1 MKRANHSAMLWAA
14 AFVVFFF
21 AFNSQPG
28 ECQSPANQA
37 ESLDARM
44 PLLFEQNVGQTD
56 SQVRYLARSGQ
67 YQIYLTQ
74 SAAVLKVAG
83 KKSDAVLRTTLR
95 NANENAAVTG
105 VDEQYGKTNYLL
117 GSRSN
122 WKTGAANFAAVKYEQ
137 VYPGIDLKYYS
148 RERQLE
154 YDFDVAPQADPSM
167 IALTVEG
174 ADKMTT
180 DADGSLV
187 LKTAAGDVT
196 WRKPLVYQQTET
208 GRQVVKAAYCVEGNR
223 VSFKLGAYD
232 HSKSLVIDPALAYG
246 TFLDGNNY
254 ERYTGFLVDAAG
266 YAYIVGSTGSSNF
279 PTTPGAYQTTY
290 PTQNYSGEVF
300 VTKLDQNGSGL
311 VWSTFVGGT
320 GLNNTSNPN
329 GFAMDASGNLY
340 IVGATGDFT
349 NNDNNGTPITTWYNS
364 TFPVTAGAYNT
375 AEVANWRYFLVKL
388 NSSGSALDYST
399 FLSTVPN
406 IIPYAVAVDAANNAY
421 VSGYYSNTN
430 GSTPFPATPGAYQ
443 STYAGDEDAYIMKFN
458 STATAL
464 DYATLVGGEYDEYAE
479 QILVDSSGDA
489 TIDGTTYS
497 PNYPITANGLRQPSE
512 GGFITTLNPTG
523 TGLLYSTVLTNVQT
537 INVKRDAAGYY
548 YAGGS
553 AGTNLPVTANA
564 FRKTFPSTATGVH
577 LGFLTEIDPSGN
589 LVYSSYLAGNSDQ
602 YEFTLP
608 QIVSP
613 GSVTLAGDRTGDLT
627 FPVTDRTYEQANCS
641 FIATINT
648 QASGADS
655 LVYSGCTP
663 INGTNNQTVDLF
675 AGVGSFYW
683 PTPYLNDHNNLYG
696 LGSNGQTS
704 SKAFQKSPPNQT
716 SGDGYY
722 VWFGKY
728 NLSTPGNGGVNMTSP
743 WFDQAFPYGSPVL
756 FQATGRS
763 PQCSA
768 GVAAMRVYT
777 SPGVAAYTTNGA
789 TLDANIAFP
798 APDQTLYFFNP
809 VIVVYD
815 NCGKSFSFPVGSIM
829 IQGPDTNPQNPIV
842 VSPTNGGVPTSP
854 VHFVASATAPNC
866 SAGIASMRIYTAP
879 GVAAYTVNGSSL
891 DTYLS
896 MANGNYNTVIQ
907 AWDNCGNVYKTPAS
921 ITVE

>member
-1 MKRANHSAMLWAA
+1 MKCANHSARLWPA
-14 AFVVFFF
+14 AFVVLCF
-21 AFNSQPG
+21 AFNSQVSEG
-28 ECQSPANQA
+28 QSAAEQA
-37 ESLDARM
+37 ASLDARV

-56 SQVRYLARSGQ
+56 SQVRYLARSGR

-74 SAAVLKVAG
+74 DAAVMKVAG
-83 KKSDAVLRTTLR
+83 KERDAVLRIALR
-95 NANENAAVTG
+95 NADENASIAG
-105 VDEQYGKTNYLL
+105 VDEQAGKTNYLL

-122 WKTGAANFAAVKYEQ
+122 WKTGVANFADVKYEG
-137 VYPGIDLKYYS
+137 VYPGIDLKYYG
-148 RERQLE
+148 RDRQLE

-167 IALTVEG
+167 IALTIEG
-174 ADKMTT
+174 ADKITT
-180 DADGSLV
+180 GEDGSLV
-187 LKTAAGDVT
+187 LETAAGEVR
-196 WRKPLVYQQTET
+196 WQKPVAYQRSGTD
-208 GRQVVKAAYCVEGNR
+208 RQSVGAAYLIDGNQI
-223 VSFKLGAYD
+223 SFKLGDYD
-232 HSKSLVIDPALAYG
+232 HSKSLVIDPVLDYG

-254 ERYTGFLVDAAG
+254 ERYSGFLVDAAG
-266 YAYIVGSTGSSNF
+266 YAYIFGSTGSSNF
-279 PTTPGAYQTTY
+279 PVTAGAYQTTY

-300 VTKLDQNGSGL
+300 VTKLNQNGSGL
-311 VWSTFVGGT
+311 VWSTFIGGT
-320 GLNNTSNPN
+320 GPNNTSSPN
-329 GFAMDASGNLY
+329 GFTMDASGNLY

-349 NNDNNGTPITTWYNS
+349 TNDNNGTPSTTWYNS

-388 NSSGSALDYST
+388 NSTGSALDYST

-421 VSGYYSNTN
+421 VTGYYSNTN
-430 GSTPFPATPGAYQ
+430 GPTPFPATPGAYQ
-443 STYAGDEDAYIMKFN
+443 STYAGDQDAYIMKFN
-458 STATAL
+458 STGTAL

-479 QILVDSSGDA
+479 QILVDSAGDA
-489 TIDGTTYS
+489 TIDGSTYS
-497 PNYPITANGLRQPSE
+497 PNYPITANGLRQTSE

-523 TGLLYSTVLTNVQT
+523 TGLLYSTVLNNVLNIT
-537 INVKRDAAGYY
+537 VKRDAAGYY

-564 FRKTFPSTATGVH
+564 FQKTFPSTSSGVH

-589 LVYSSYLAGNSDQ
+589 MVYSSYLAGNSDQ

-613 GSVTLAGDRTGDLT
+613 NSVTLAGDRAGDLT
-627 FPVTDRTYEQANCS
+627 FPVTDRTYEQANCT
-641 FIATINT
+641 FVATINT

-675 AGVGSFYW
+675 AGVGFFYW
-683 PTPYLNDHNNLYG
+683 PTPYLDDHNNLYG
-696 LGSNGQTS
+696 IGSNGQTS
-704 SKAFQKSPPNQT
+704 ARAFQKSPPNQT

-722 VWFGKY
+722 LWFGKY
-728 NLSTPGNGGVNMTSP
+728 NLSKPGPGGVNMTTP
-743 WFDQAFPYGSPVL
+743 WFAQPFPYGSPVL
-756 FQATGRS
+756 FEATGRS

-777 SPGVAAYTTNGA
+777 APGVAAYTTNGA

-798 APDQTLYFFNP
+798 APDQNLYYFNP

-815 NCGKSFSFPVGSIM
+815 NCGKAFSLDLPTIM
-829 IQGPDTNPQNPIV
+829 IQGPATNSQNPNV

-879 GVAAYTVNGSSL
+879 GVTAYTVNSSSL
-891 DTYLS
+891 DTYLT

-907 AWDNCGNVYKTPAS
+907 AWDNCGNVYKTPIS

>member
-1 MKRANHSAMLWAA
+1 MKCANRSAMLWAA

-21 AFNSQPG
+21 ACNSQPG
-28 ECQSPANQA
+28 ECQSPAKQA

-74 SAAVLKVAG
+74 NAAVLKVAG
-83 KKSDAVLRTTLR
+83 NKSDAILRTTLR
-95 NANENAAVTG
+95 NANQNAPIAG
-105 VDEQYGKTNYLL
+105 VDEQAGKINYLR

-122 WKTGAANFAAVKYEQ
+122 WKTGVANFAAVKYEE

-167 IALTVEG
+167 IAWTIEG
-174 ADKMTT
+174 ADKITT
-180 DADGSLV
+180 DKDGSLV
-187 LKTAAGDVT
+187 LQTAAGDVT
-196 WRKPLVYQQTET
+196 WRKPTVYQQFET
-208 GRQVVKAAYCVEGNR
+208 RRQAVKAGYRIEGNQIR
-223 VSFKLGAYD
+223 FELGDYD
-232 HSKSLVIDPALAYG
+232 HSKSLVIDPAMVYG
-246 TFLDGNNY
+246 TFLDGNNS

-290 PTQNYSGEVF
+290 SNPNDNFEIF
-300 VTKLDQNGSGL
+300 VTKLNQNGSGL
-311 VWSTFVGGT
+311 VWSTFIGGT
-320 GLNNTSNPN
+320 GPNNYSGPN
-329 GFAMDASGNLY
+329 GFTMDASGNLY
-340 IVGATGDFT
+340 IVGGSADSSFNTT
-349 NNDNNGTPITTWYNS
+349 TQTTTWYPS

-375 AEVANWRYFLVKL
+375 AEVANWRYFLLKL
-388 NSSGSALDYST
+388 NSTGSALDYST
-399 FLSTVPN
+399 FMSTVPN

-421 VSGYYSNTN
+421 VTGYYSNSN

-458 STATAL
+458 ATATAL
-464 DYATLVGGEYDEYAE
+464 DYATLVGGEYDEWAE

-512 GGFITTLNPTG
+512 GGFITTLNPAG
-523 TGLLYSTVLTNVQT
+523 TGLLYSTVLTNVLT
-537 INVKRDAAGYY
+537 INVKRDTAGYY

-553 AGTNLPVTANA
+553 AGTNLPVTGNA
-564 FRKTFPSTATGVH
+564 FQQTFPSTYSGVH

-602 YEFTLP
+602 AENTQI
-608 QIVSP
+608 QIVSAN
-613 GSVTLAGDRTGDLT
+613 SVTLAGDRNGDLT

-641 FIATINT
+641 FVATINT

-663 INGTNNQTVDLF
+663 INGDNNQTEDLW
-675 AGVGSFYW
+675 AGVGFFSW
-683 PTPYLNDHNNLYG
+683 PTLYIDDHNNLYG
-696 LGSNGQTS
+696 IDSNGQTS
-704 SKAFQKSPPNQT
+704 ASAFQKSPPNQT
-716 SGDGYY
+716 GGDGYY
-722 VWFGKY
+722 LWFGKY
-728 NLSTPGNGGVNMTSP
+728 NLSSPGPGGVNVSTP
-743 WFDQAFPYGSPVL
+743 WFAQPWPYGSPVL
-756 FQATGRS
+756 FEATGRS
-763 PQCSA
+763 PHCSA

-777 SPGVAAYTTNGA
+777 SPGVVAYTTNGA

-798 APDQTLYFFNP
+798 VPDQEVYSFDPT
-809 VIVVYD
+809 IVVYD
-815 NCGKSFSFPVGSIM
+815 NCGKSFSQKVPIIV
-829 IQGPDTNPQNPIV
+829 QGPAGTPPDPNV

-879 GVAAYTVNGSSL
+879 GVAAYTVNASSI
-891 DTYLS
+891 DTYLT

-907 AWDNCGNVYKTPAS
+907 AWDNCGNVYKTPVS

>member
-1 MKRANHSAMLWAA
+1 MKRANHSARLWAA
-14 AFVVFFF
+14 AFVLFLF
-21 AFNSQPG
+21 AFNSQPS
-28 ECQSPANQA
+28 ECQSSARQA
-37 ESLDARM
+37 ASLDSNL
-44 PLLFEQNVGQTD
+44 PLLFEQNVGQSD

-74 SAAVLKVAG
+74 NAAVLKVAG
-83 KKSDAVLRTTLR
+83 KKSDAVLRTTLLK
-95 NANENAAVTG
+95 ANENAPIAG
-105 VDEQYGKTNYLL
+105 VDEQSGKTNYLL

-122 WKTGAANFAAVKYEQ
+122 WKTGVTNFAAVKYEQ

-167 IALTVEG
+167 IALTVDG
-174 ADKMTT
+174 ADKITT
-180 DADGSLV
+180 DEDGSLV

-196 WRKPLVYQQTET
+196 WRKPTVYQESET
-208 GRQVVKAAYCVEGNR
+208 GRQVVKAAYRVEQNR
-223 VSFKLGAYD
+223 IRFKLGDYD
-232 HSKSLVIDPALAYG
+232 HSKALVIDPALAYG

-266 YAYIVGSTGSSNF
+266 YAYILGSTGSSDF
-279 PTTPGAYQTTY
+279 PTTPGAYQPTFT
-290 PTQNYSGEVF
+290 TQNDNSEVF
-300 VTKLDQNGSGL
+300 VTKLNQNGSGL
-311 VWSTFVGGT
+311 VWSTFIGGT
-320 GLNNTSNPN
+320 GPNNQSIPS
-329 GFAMDASGNLY
+329 GFTMDASGNVY
-340 IVGATGDFT
+340 IVGGSADSSFNSTT
-349 NNDNNGTPITTWYNS
+349 QTTTWYTS

-388 NSSGSALDYST
+388 NSTGSALDYST
-399 FLSTVPN
+399 FMSTVPN

-421 VSGYYSNTN
+421 VTGYYSNTN

-458 STATAL
+458 STASEL

-512 GGFITTLNPTG
+512 GGFITTLNPAG
-523 TGLLYSTVLTNVQT
+523 TGLLYSTVLNNVLT
-537 INVKRDAAGYY
+537 INVKRDTAGYY

-564 FRKTFPSTATGVH
+564 LQKTFPSTSSGVH

-589 LVYSSYLAGNSDQ
+589 LVYSSYLAGNSQQ

-608 QIVSP
+608 QIVSAN
-613 GSVTLAGDRTGDLT
+613 SVTLVGDRTADLT

-648 QASGADS
+648 AASGADS

-663 INGTNNQTVDLF
+663 INGTNNQTIDLY
-675 AGVGSFYW
+675 AGVGFFYW
-683 PTPYLNDHNNLYG
+683 PTPYLDDHNNLYG
-696 LGSNGQTS
+696 IGSNGQTS

-716 SGDGYY
+716 GGDGYY
-722 VWFGKY
+722 LWFGKY
-728 NLSTPGNGGVNMTSP
+728 NLSTPGNGGVNMTTP
-743 WFDQAFPYGSPVL
+743 WFAQPFPYGSPVL
-756 FQATGRS
+756 FEATGRS

-777 SPGVAAYTTNGA
+777 SPGVVAYTTNGA

-809 VIVVYD
+809 LIVVYD

-829 IQGPDTNPQNPIV
+829 IQGPSATPSDPNV
-842 VSPTNGGVPTSP
+842 VSPTNGGAPTSP

-879 GVAAYTVNGSSL
+879 GVAAYTVNSASL

-896 MANGNYNTVIQ
+896 MSKGSYNAVIQ
-907 AWDNCGNVYKTPAS
+907 AWDNCGNVYKTPVS